1 LFDTARE
8 QLGGIV
14 AGFQPASFGGIVIRE
29 VEMFSL
35 RDAKRL
41 DELLALHVP
50 ILTAAGMI
58 CNVRRVLSSRDSLFS
73 IRALS
78 AAFRTISIPL
88 VFLLAREAFAG
99 DAAGA
104 DSIGAAAAL
113 LVAVNLR
120 MIMHA
125 RMGRMCSFLRWCWC

>member
-1 LFDTARE
+1 
-8 QLGGIV
+8 
-14 AGFQPASFGGIVIRE
+14 
-29 VEMFSL
+29 
-35 RDAKRL
+35 
-41 DELLALHVP
+41 
-50 ILTAAGMI
+50 MI
-58 CNVRRVLSSRDSLFS
+58 CNVRIVLSSRDSLFS

-104 DSIGAAAAL
+104 DSIGVAAAL

-120 MIMHA
+120 MIMHP